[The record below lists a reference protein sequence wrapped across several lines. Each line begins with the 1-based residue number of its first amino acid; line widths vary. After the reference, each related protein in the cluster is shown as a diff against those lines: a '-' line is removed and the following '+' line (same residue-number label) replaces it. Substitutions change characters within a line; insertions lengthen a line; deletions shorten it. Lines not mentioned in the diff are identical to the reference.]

1 MECRKLY
8 VELKLT
14 AEQQKLVTDSS
25 QSQQSV
31 CGAPLSKEVEVDTPA
46 EGGVGVVR
54 HGLNCASPVEV
65 PYFSCKLDIPKCCIH
80 CGAEEHLFGGAIPAK
95 PEEKVECS

>member
-14 AEQQKLVTDSS
+14 DEQQKLVTDAS

-31 CGAPLSKEVEVDTPA
+31 CGAPLSKEVEVDTPP
-46 EGGVGVVR
+46 EGGVVVVR

-65 PYFSCKLDIPKCCIH
+65 PYFSCKLDNSQCCLH
-80 CGAEEHLFGGAIPAK
+80 CGAEEHLLGGAIPAK
-95 PEEKVECS
+95 PEEKVGCS